1 MFKMLKHCSTLSL
14 DTSRRSLRQ
23 DNRVSLYSPPPWEEG
38 EAREGMY
45 QGVCF
50 TREVPYQGLSLTTL
64 PRPKERPCVSLPRY
78 VCREDTVKECSDP
91 KISCCDSVPSN
102 NCDHATV
109 ATAYSDSGQT
119 ASYDSEKSYSTSISE
134 KTLLH
139 GEVLSSQTS
148 VRAIKVY
155 ATCLRPHLSY
165 KTVVITPHTT
175 SKQVILGLL
184 SRFRMRHRD
193 PNLFHLTMEV
203 TVELG
208 ARQTILLED
217 NSRPAEMISC
227 NPWAGCKFIL
237 QAKQGGLVRVYDHLV
252 RPESVYK
259 CLIISE
265 ETTVGDTIGILRSC
279 YREEEEWGLVDLQL
293 WEVGEEQER
302 QLGEQ
307 EQPLVVMAGWGEESK
322 RFLLRREGL
331 ERGLGYR
338 NSLLRQTI
346 RRHRRSAG
354 PPRGAGG
361 SGGAE
366 AAGGTGGAGGA
377 DRQ

>member
-1 MFKMLKHCSTLSL
+1 MLEDL
-14 DTSRRSLRQ
+14 
-23 DNRVSLYSPPPWEEG
+23 P
-38 EAREGMY
+38 
-45 QGVCF
+45 
-50 TREVPYQGLSLTTL
+50 TT
-64 PRPKERPCVSLPRY
+64 
-78 VCREDTVKECSDP
+78 
-91 KISCCDSVPSN
+91 
-102 NCDHATV
+102 
-109 ATAYSDSGQT
+109 
-119 ASYDSEKSYSTSISE
+119 
-134 KTLLH
+134 
-139 GEVLSSQTS
+139 
-148 VRAIKVY
+148 AIKVY

-227 NPWAGCKFIL
+227 NPWAQSKFIL

-279 YREEEEWGLVDLQL
+279 YRDEEVGGLGALQR
-293 WEVGEEQER
+293 WEGGEEQER

-307 EQPLVVMAGWGEESK
+307 EQPLVVMAGWGQESR

-338 NSLLRQTI
+338 NSCLRQTI
-346 RRHRRSAG
+346 RRNRRGVEGVEDRQEVQERLEVLEVQTDSDG
-354 PPRGAGG
+354 GETTDRSSIGSRSSEGRSNSPESSVDSSYMGSRIREERSDLSERFVDYSSLG
-361 SGGAE
+361 SGREEGRRTQSQSSMDSSSVETSYILSEGSGSIGRRTQSEISEGRRAKE
-366 AAGGTGGAGGA
+366 ETSTLLESSVDRLLHEGGCCSIYITEEGTESFFT
-377 DRQ
+377 